1 MCTAEPICMENLDSL
16 VEEYMALI
24 IRTAS
29 TVTGRY
35 ICVENDDAFSIA
47 LQAFAEAVERFSPE
61 RGAFPG
67 FAALVM
73 KSRLLSYLQSEARQ
87 HADVSLEA
95 MEESGQDLAQPQD
108 DSLELRSEIQTFVG
122 ELALFDLSLE
132 QLVNKAPKHADTR
145 VRAIGVAEQSSR
157 DDAIVSQT
165 YRKRKLPVRAVAQL
179 CQVSDK
185 IVKGSKTFILA
196 TMLIFIKKLP
206 SLITWIKETG

>member
-1 MCTAEPICMENLDSL
+1 MRTAEPICMENLDDL

-47 LQAFAEAVERFSPE
+47 LQAFAEAVERFSPD

-73 KSRLLSYLQSEARQ
+73 KSRLLSYLQSENRQ
-87 HADVSLEA
+87 QADVSLEA
-95 MEESGQDLAQPQD
+95 MEENGQDLAQPSD
-108 DSLELRSEIQTFVG
+108 ENLELRSEIQTFVG
-122 ELALFDLSLE
+122 ELTLFDLSLE
-132 QLVNKAPKHADTR
+132 QLVDQAPKHTDTR
-145 VRAIGVAEQSSR
+145 VRAVGVAERSSQ
-157 DDAIVSQT
+157 DDGIVSQT
-165 YRKRKLPVRAVAQL
+165 YRKRKLPVRAVARL

-196 TMLIFIKKLP
+196 TMLVFIKKLP
-206 SLITWIKETG
+206 NLISWIKETG

>member
-1 MCTAEPICMENLDSL
+1 MRTAEPICMENLEAL
-16 VEEYMALI
+16 VEKYMALI

-73 KSRLLSYLQSEARQ
+73 KSRLLSYLQSESQ
-87 HADVSLEA
+87 HQADISLEA
-95 MEESGQDLAQPQD
+95 MAESGQDLAQPSD
-108 DSLELRSEIQTFVG
+108 ENLELRSEIQTFVG
-122 ELALFDLSLE
+122 ELTLFDLSLE
-132 QLVNKAPKHADTR
+132 QLVDQAPKHTDTR
-145 VRAIGVAEQSSR
+145 VRAVGVAEQSSQN
-157 DDAIVSQT
+157 DGIVSQT
-165 YRKRKLPVRAVAQL
+165 YRKRKLPVRAVARL

-196 TMLIFIKKLP
+196 TMLVFIKKLP
-206 SLITWIKETG
+206 NLIAWIKETE

>member
-16 VEEYMALI
+16 VEQYMALI

-95 MEESGQDLAQPQD
+95 MEENGQDLAQPQD

>member
-95 MEESGQDLAQPQD
+95 MEENGQDLAQPQD